1 MSAAALNY
9 EPQESL
15 LISDGGIASFLTAT
29 VGDWAEADDES
40 IPHSGIAQVKHVAD
54 RLAEYGRH
62 EDEYMVHA
70 AEGET
75 VIPMAVLEA
84 NPHLRESLFAQMEA
98 MGLDPERYVVGSELN
113 SINPVTGQP
122 EFFLKKLFKGVK
134 KLVKKVVK
142 VVKKALP
149 AILPIALSFTP
160 LGPVFGAALGSGIGS
175 LMQGGS
181 FKDALKAAVISGG
194 IGGLSAGISG
204 GMQAAKSGAGTFGEG
219 FMSGAKGAFG
229 NVGER
234 FSQTLG
240 GARPEGAS
248 YFGSPFRPIEAPD
261 LPPTGAGVSNALQN
275 QIDARVDAQI
285 KAGLPQNFPTDPVR
299 QGLVTVEDLPIGPSA
314 QAGPV
319 SGAPPQAAGGRL
331 VRDPSKLVLDPE
343 GVLSAGPT
351 TEFMPVDFAENFR
364 QDAGKFVP
372 ETRYALPEVTFDD
385 VTPLKDPP
393 PVDLRTRADSNI
405 AQRGFDYLTAKGRAP
420 AEIATDVTK
429 AGNDYIAEMT
439 RLGIE
444 PTEAGLRAAQA
455 AARPG
460 TLTRF
465 GPSMALAGIGAAG
478 AGFFD
483 PPEMEDGEEEDED
496 AIPTYDPEGYKKYL
510 LDFPTAPIYSLSDI
524 RVPGRPVGFAADGGG
539 IAALEEFPR
548 RSGRIAGP
556 GTERSDDVP
565 AMLSDGEFVMTAK
578 AVRGAGNGSRNDGM
592 RKMYQMMRT
601 FEGVS

>member
-1 MSAAALNY
+1 MGQAALKY
-9 EPQESL
+9 EQEPQETL
-15 LISDGGIASFLTAT
+15 LIPDGGIASFLTAT
-29 VGDWAEADDES
+29 EGDWADEKDL
-40 IPHSGIAQVKHVAD
+40 PQNGIAQVTHIAD

-84 NPHLRESLFAQMEA
+84 NPRLRKSLFAQMEM
-98 MGLDPERYVVGSELN
+98 MGLEPESYVVGSELN

-122 EFFLKKLFKGVK
+122 EFFLKKLFKSVK

-149 AILPIALSFTP
+149 VILPIALSFTP
-160 LGPVFGAALGSGIGS
+160 LGPVFGSALGSGIGS

-204 GMQAAKSGAGTFGEG
+204 GMQAAKSGTATFGEG
-219 FMSGAKGAFG
+219 FMSGARGAFG